1 MAKKRTPGQ
10 SRRYKL
16 HQKIKHLFV
25 LNVRKRQIE
34 LPYDHILVNESVIE
48 LRDRFRYNIQ
58 LTIES
63 EKDLKSTKN
72 QII

>member
-1 MAKKRTPGQ
+1 MAKKRTPEQ

-16 HQKIKHLFV
+16 HQKIKLLFV

-34 LPYDHILVNESVIE
+34 LPYDHVLVNENVIE

-58 LTIES
+58 FTIES

-72 QII
+72 Q

>member
-1 MAKKRTPGQ
+1 MAKKRKPEQ
-10 SRRYKL
+10 SRRYKR
-16 HQKIKHLFV
+16 HQKIKLLFV

-34 LPYDHILVNESVIE
+34 LPYDHVLVNENVIE

-58 LTIES
+58 FTIES

-72 QII
+72 Q

>member
-1 MAKKRTPGQ
+1 M
-10 SRRYKL
+10 
-16 HQKIKHLFV
+16 

-34 LPYDHILVNESVIE
+34 LPYDHVLVNENVIE

-58 LTIES
+58 FTIES

-72 QII
+72 Q

>member
-1 MAKKRTPGQ
+1 MIAKKRKPEQ

-58 LTIES
+58 FTIES
-63 EKDLKSTKN
+63 EEDLKSTKN
-72 QII
+72 Q